1 MSWDAALRDQDIVIL
16 QNAYVQRLFKHK
28 RGLVAAYKKAGF
40 ELVCLHDGT
49 TTVCCSPKSV
59 CTKLIDMFSN
69 LVAGKIGCVAVK
81 RRSGLR
87 SSRKS
92 RNILIDLIA
101 IINVIGEGSKYR
113 FCAFF
118 DADNIV
124 AVHADPFHV
133 IVDIDTE
140 SG

>member
-1 MSWDAALRDQDIVIL
+1 
-16 QNAYVQRLFKHK
+16 
-28 RGLVAAYKKAGF
+28 
-40 ELVCLHDGT
+40 
-49 TTVCCSPKSV
+49 
-59 CTKLIDMFSN
+59 MFSN

-124 AVHADPFHV
+124 AVHADPHHV
-133 IVDIDTE
+133 IVDIDAE